1 MMRKMMSDRIWKVT
15 VTGYV
20 IQKEYMD
27 EPDTWDVLDPLQWD
41 DFADVPDIEFT
52 ELVELEPMKQCK
64 MCAKYAVPCVP
75 QHGHNPDITKWEL
88 CKK

>member
-1 MMRKMMSDRIWKVT
+1 MSDRVWKVT

-41 DFADVPDIEFT
+41 DFADVPDIEFI
-52 ELVELEPMKQCK
+52 EMVETTNPIK
-64 MCAKYAVPCVP
+64 
-75 QHGHNPDITKWEL
+75 HNPDITKCEL
-88 CKK
+88 CKR

>member
-1 MMRKMMSDRIWKVT
+1 MNRVWKVT

-20 IQKEYMD
+20 IQKDYMD

-41 DFADVPDIEFT
+41 DFVDVPDIEFI
-52 ELVELEPMKQCK
+52 EMVEANKPIK
-64 MCAKYAVPCVP
+64 
-75 QHGHNPDITKWEL
+75 HNPDITKCEL